1 MQASIAA
8 PGETGPNLQ
17 ARLGARARAAA
28 LIPIVMDLPG
38 LAGAARALTAD
49 PRIEQQEIDGVPVTV
64 TRPAGK
70 GPFPAWVFVTG
81 AHPLRR
87 REPVVQRLAEGL
99 ARSGYVT
106 LVPDLPGLGDGQL
119 TRRTLDTAVMVI
131 EAAVARRDVR
141 GRTALVGASAGA
153 SIALLAG
160 ARPELA
166 DRISVVAA
174 IAPFADLRKIL
185 CLATTRRYE
194 HQGEFAEYEVPM
206 LLRRAVG
213 RSVVAALS
221 ESPEREALL
230 SRLGTIEDEDHD
242 PFAALHLDEHTGGVT
257 KPLIALFANREP
269 ARFDELYDALPAE
282 VCSAIEELSPLAAA
296 GQVKAPVELAVPPE
310 DPYFPSGE
318 ARALAESLP
327 NVRLTVTATL
337 DHTRPMASLRRLG
350 GLREFEAFV
359 VRGLAAAHG

>member
-1 MQASIAA
+1 
-8 PGETGPNLQ
+8 
-17 ARLGARARAAA
+17 
-28 LIPIVMDLPG
+28 MDLPG

-49 PRIEQQEIDGVPVTV
+49 PRIEQLELDGIPVTV
-64 TRPAGK
+64 TRPAAE

-119 TRRTLDTAVMVI
+119 TRRTLDAAVTVI
-131 EAAVARRDVR
+131 EAAVARPDVR
-141 GRTALVGASAGA
+141 GGAALIGASAGA
-153 SIALLAG
+153 SVALLAG
-160 ARPELA
+160 ARPDLA
-166 DRISVVAA
+166 DRVSVVVAV
-174 IAPFADLRKIL
+174 APFADLRKIL

-194 HQGEFAEYEVPM
+194 HQGEFAEYEVPT

-230 SRLGTIEDEDHD
+230 SRLGAIEDDDHD
-242 PFAALHLDEHTGGVT
+242 PFETLGLEKNAAGVT
-257 KPLIALFANREP
+257 APLVELFANREP
-269 ARFDELYDALPAE
+269 ARFDELYSALPAE
-282 VCSAIEELSPLAAA
+282 VLSAIEELSPLAAA
-296 GQVKAPVELAVPPE
+296 GQIRAPVELAVPPE

-318 ARALAESLP
+318 ARALADSLP

-350 GLREFEAFV
+350 GLRKFEAFV
-359 VRGLAAAHG
+359 VRGLAAARG

>member
-1 MQASIAA
+1 VQASIAA
-8 PGETGPNLQ
+8 LGETGPTFQ

-49 PRIEQQEIDGVPVTV
+49 PSVEQLEIDGVPATV
-64 TRPAGK
+64 TRPAGQ

-99 ARSGYVT
+99 ARSGYIT
-106 LVPDLPGLGDGQL
+106 LIPDLPGLGDGQL
-119 TRRTLDTAVMVI
+119 TRRTLDAAVAVI
-131 EAAVARRDVR
+131 EATVARPDVR

-194 HQGEFAEYEVPM
+194 HQGELADYEVPT

-213 RSVVAALS
+213 RSLVAALS

-242 PFAALHLDEHTGGVT
+242 PFDALRHEERTAGAT
-257 KPLIALFANREP
+257 APLIELFANREP
-269 ARFDELYDALPAE
+269 ARFDELYGALPAE
-282 VCSAIEELSPLAAA
+282 VLSVIKELSPLATA
-296 GQVKAPVELAVPPE
+296 GQVRAPVELAVPPE

-318 ARALAESLP
+318 ARALADSLP

-350 GLREFEAFV
+350 GLGKFEGFV
-359 VRGLAAAHG
+359 VRGLAEARG

>member
-1 MQASIAA
+1 MDASVAA
-8 PGETGPNLQ
+8 PGEAGPTFQ
-17 ARLGARARAAA
+17 ARIAARARAAA

-38 LAGAARALTAD
+38 FARAARALTAD
-49 PRIEQQEIDGVPVTV
+49 PSVEQLEIEGVPVTV
-64 TRPAGK
+64 TRPAGA

-87 REPVVQRLAEGL
+87 REPVVQRLSEGL
-99 ARSGYVT
+99 ARSGYLS

-119 TRRTLDTAVMVI
+119 TRRTLDAAVAVI
-131 EAAVARRDVR
+131 EATVARRDVR

-160 ARPELA
+160 ARAELA

-194 HQGEFAEYEVPM
+194 HEGDFDEHEVPT

-213 RSVVAALS
+213 RSVAAALA
-221 ESPEREALL
+221 ESAEREALL
-230 SRLGTIEDEDHD
+230 SRLGTIEDEAD
-242 PFAALHLDEHTGGVT
+242 PFEGLDEEPTDGVT
-257 KPLIALFANREP
+257 GPLIRLFANRDP
-269 ARFDELYDALPAE
+269 ARFDELYDALPEE

-296 GQVKAPVELAVPPE
+296 GQIRAPVELAVPPV

-318 ARALAESLP
+318 ARALADSLP

-350 GLREFEAFV
+350 GLATFEGFV
-359 VRGLAAAHG
+359 VRGLAAARA

>member
-1 MQASIAA
+1 MDASVAA
-8 PGETGPNLQ
+8 PGEAGPTFQ
-17 ARLGARARAAA
+17 ARIAARARAAA

-38 LAGAARALTAD
+38 FARAARALTAD
-49 PRIEQQEIDGVPVTV
+49 PSAEQLEIEGVPVTV
-64 TRPAGK
+64 TRPAGA

-87 REPVVQRLAEGL
+87 REPVVQRLSEGL
-99 ARSGYVT
+99 ARSGYLT

-119 TRRTLDTAVMVI
+119 TRRTLDAAVAVI
-131 EAAVARRDVR
+131 EATVARRDVR

-160 ARPELA
+160 ARAELA

-194 HQGEFAEYEVPM
+194 HEGDFDEHEVPT

-213 RSVVAALS
+213 RSVAAALA
-221 ESPEREALL
+221 ESAEREALL
-230 SRLGTIEDEDHD
+230 SRLGTIEDEDD
-242 PFAALHLDEHTGGVT
+242 QFEGLDEEPTDGVT
-257 KPLIALFANREP
+257 GPLIRLFANRDP
-269 ARFDELYDALPAE
+269 ARFDELYDALPEE
-282 VCSAIEELSPLAAA
+282 VCSAIEELSPLTAA
-296 GQVKAPVELAVPPE
+296 GQIRAPVELAVPPV

-318 ARALAESLP
+318 ARALADSLP
-327 NVRLTVTATL
+327 NVRLTITATL

-350 GLREFEAFV
+350 GLAKFEGFV
-359 VRGLAAAHG
+359 VRGLAAARA

>member
-1 MQASIAA
+1 VDASVAA
-8 PGETGPNLQ
+8 PGEAGPTFQ
-17 ARLGARARAAA
+17 ARIAARARAAA
-28 LIPIVMDLPG
+28 LIPIVMDLPCF
-38 LAGAARALTAD
+38 ARAARALTAD
-49 PRIEQQEIDGVPVTV
+49 PSVEQLEIEGVPVTV
-64 TRPAGK
+64 TRPAGA

-87 REPVVQRLAEGL
+87 REPVVQRLSEGL
-99 ARSGYVT
+99 ARSGYLT

-119 TRRTLDTAVMVI
+119 TRRTLDAAVAVI
-131 EAAVARRDVR
+131 EATVARRDVR

-160 ARPELA
+160 ARAELA

-194 HQGEFAEYEVPM
+194 HEGDFDEHEVPT

-213 RSVVAALS
+213 RSVAAALA
-221 ESPEREALL
+221 ESAEREALL
-230 SRLGTIEDEDHD
+230 GRLGTIEDEDD
-242 PFAALHLDEHTGGVT
+242 PFEGLGEEPIDGVT
-257 KPLIALFANREP
+257 APLIRLFANRDP
-269 ARFDELYDALPAE
+269 ARFDELYDALPEE

-296 GQVKAPVELAVPPE
+296 GQIRAPVELAVPPV

-318 ARALAESLP
+318 ARALADSLP

-350 GLREFEAFV
+350 GLAKFEGFV
-359 VRGLAAAHG
+359 VRGLAAARA

>member
-1 MQASIAA
+1 MDASVAA
-8 PGETGPNLQ
+8 PGEAGPTFQ
-17 ARLGARARAAA
+17 ARIAARARAAA

-38 LAGAARALTAD
+38 FARAARALTAD
-49 PRIEQQEIDGVPVTV
+49 PSVEQLEIEGVPVTV
-64 TRPAGK
+64 TRPAGA

-87 REPVVQRLAEGL
+87 REPVVQRLSEGL
-99 ARSGYVT
+99 ARSGYLT

-119 TRRTLDTAVMVI
+119 TRRTLDAAVAVI
-131 EAAVARRDVR
+131 EATVARRDVR

-160 ARPELA
+160 ARAELA

-194 HQGEFAEYEVPM
+194 HEGDFDEHEVPT

-213 RSVVAALS
+213 RSVVAALA
-221 ESPEREALL
+221 ESAEREALL
-230 SRLGTIEDEDHD
+230 SRLGTIEDEDD
-242 PFAALHLDEHTGGVT
+242 PFEGLGEEPTDGVT
-257 KPLIALFANREP
+257 VPLIRLFANRDP
-269 ARFDELYDALPAE
+269 ARFDELYDALPEE

-296 GQVKAPVELAVPPE
+296 GQIRAPVELAVPPV

-318 ARALAESLP
+318 ARALADSLP

-350 GLREFEAFV
+350 GLAKFEGFV
-359 VRGLAAAHG
+359 VRGLAAARA

>member
-1 MQASIAA
+1 
-8 PGETGPNLQ
+8 
-17 ARLGARARAAA
+17 
-28 LIPIVMDLPG
+28 MDLPG

-49 PRIEQQEIDGVPVTV
+49 PRTEQLQIDGVPVMV
-64 TRPAGK
+64 TRPAAE

-119 TRRTLDTAVMVI
+119 TRRTLDSAVAVI
-131 EAAVARRDVR
+131 EATVARPDVR

-160 ARPELA
+160 ARREVA

-185 CLATTRRYE
+185 CLATTRRYAHE
-194 HQGEFAEYEVPM
+194 GEFAEYEVPT

-242 PFAALHLDEHTGGVT
+242 PFEDLGREDLADEVTG
-257 KPLIALFANREP
+257 PLVELFANRDP
-269 ARFDELYDALPAE
+269 ARFDELYDALPGE

-296 GQVKAPVELAVPPE
+296 AQVRAPVELAVPPV

-318 ARALAESLP
+318 ARALADSLP

-350 GLREFEAFV
+350 GLGKFEGFV
-359 VRGLAAAHG
+359 VRGLAAARG

>member
-1 MQASIAA
+1 VDASVAA
-8 PGETGPNLQ
+8 PGEAGPTFQ
-17 ARLGARARAAA
+17 ARIAARARAAA

-38 LAGAARALTAD
+38 FARAARALTAD
-49 PRIEQQEIDGVPVTV
+49 PSVEQLEIEGVPVTV
-64 TRPAGK
+64 TRPAGA

-87 REPVVQRLAEGL
+87 REPVVQRLSEGL
-99 ARSGYVT
+99 ARSGYLT

-119 TRRTLDTAVMVI
+119 TRRTLDAAVAVI
-131 EAAVARRDVR
+131 EATVARRDVR

-160 ARPELA
+160 ARAELA

-194 HQGEFAEYEVPM
+194 HEGDFAEHEVPT

-213 RSVVAALS
+213 RSVVAALA
-221 ESPEREALL
+221 ESAEREALL
-230 SRLGTIEDEDHD
+230 SRLGTIEDEDD
-242 PFAALHLDEHTGGVT
+242 PFEELGEEPTDGVT
-257 KPLIALFANREP
+257 GPLIRLFANRDP
-269 ARFDELYDALPAE
+269 ARFDELYDALPEE

-296 GQVKAPVELAVPPE
+296 GQIRAPVELAVPPV

-318 ARALAESLP
+318 ARALADSLP

-350 GLREFEAFV
+350 GLAKFEGFV
-359 VRGLAAAHG
+359 VRGLAAARA

>member
-1 MQASIAA
+1 VDASVAA
-8 PGETGPNLQ
+8 PGESGPTFQ
-17 ARLGARARAAA
+17 ARLAARARAAA

-49 PRIEQQEIDGVPVTV
+49 PSSEQLEIDGVPVTV
-64 TRPAGK
+64 TRPAAE

-119 TRRTLDTAVMVI
+119 TSRTLDAAVAVI
-131 EAAVARRDVR
+131 EATVARPDVR
-141 GRTALVGASAGA
+141 GRAALVGASAGA

-160 ARPELA
+160 ARPQLA
-166 DRISVVAA
+166 DRVSVVAA

-185 CLATTRRYE
+185 CLATTRRYMYE
-194 HQGEFAEYEVPM
+194 GAFAEYDVPT

-230 SRLGTIEDEDHD
+230 TRLGTIEDEDQD
-242 PFAALHLDEHTGGVT
+242 PFDDLEMDDHAEGVT
-257 KPLIALFANREP
+257 APLIRLFANRDA
-269 ARFDELYDALPAE
+269 ARFDELYEALPAE
-282 VCSAIEELSPLAAA
+282 VCSAIEELSPLAVA
-296 GQVKAPVELAVPPE
+296 GQVRAPVELAVPPV

-350 GLREFEAFV
+350 GLGKFEGFV
-359 VRGLAAAHG
+359 VRGLAAARG

>member
-1 MQASIAA
+1 MDASVAA
-8 PGETGPNLQ
+8 PGEAGPTFQ
-17 ARLGARARAAA
+17 ARIAARAHAAA

-49 PRIEQQEIDGVPVTV
+49 PRTEQLEVDGVPVTV
-64 TRPAGK
+64 TRPAAG
-70 GPFPAWVFVTG
+70 GSFPAWVFVTG

-99 ARSGYVT
+99 ARSGYVA

-119 TRRTLDTAVMVI
+119 TRRTLDAAVAVI
-131 EAAVARRDVR
+131 EATVARPDVR

-185 CLATTRRYE
+185 CLATTRSYE
-194 HQGEFAEYEVPM
+194 QEGQFAEYEVPT

-221 ESPEREALL
+221 ESPGREALL
-230 SRLGTIEDEDHD
+230 TRLGTIEDDEHD
-242 PFAALHLDEHTGGVT
+242 PFEALDREEADEVTG
-257 KPLIALFANREP
+257 PLIRLFANRDA
-269 ARFDELYDALPAE
+269 ARFDDLYDALPAE

-296 GQVKAPVELAVPPE
+296 GQVRALVELAVPPV

-318 ARALAESLP
+318 ARALADSLP

-350 GLREFEAFV
+350 GLKKFEGFV
-359 VRGLAAAHG
+359 VRGLAAARD

>member
-1 MQASIAA
+1 VQASLAA
-8 PGETGPNLQ
+8 AGETGPTLQ

-49 PRIEQQEIDGVPVTV
+49 PRIEQLEIAGVPVTV
-64 TRPAGK
+64 TRPVGK

-99 ARSGYVT
+99 ARSGYIT
-106 LVPDLPGLGDGQL
+106 LVPDLPGLGEGQL
-119 TRRTLDTAVMVI
+119 TRRTLDAAVTVI
-131 EAAVARRDVR
+131 EAAVERPDVHD
-141 GRTALVGASAGA
+141 RTALVGASAGA

-166 DRISVVAA
+166 DRITVVVA

-194 HQGEFAEYEVPM
+194 HQGEFAEYEVPT

-221 ESPEREALL
+221 ESPEREEFL
-230 SRLGTIEDEDHD
+230 SRLGTIDDEDHD
-242 PFAALHLDEHTGGVT
+242 PFEALALERTAATA
-257 KPLIALFANREP
+257 PLIELFANRDPEH
-269 ARFDELYDALPAE
+269 FDELYDALPAE
-282 VCSAIEELSPLAAA
+282 VLSSIEELSPLAAA

-318 ARALAESLP
+318 ARALADSLT

-350 GLREFEAFV
+350 GLRKFEGFV
-359 VRGLAAAHG
+359 VRGLAAARG

>member
-1 MQASIAA
+1 VDASVAA
-8 PGETGPNLQ
+8 PGEAGPTFQ
-17 ARLGARARAAA
+17 ARIAARARAAA
-28 LIPIVMDLPG
+28 LIPIVMDL
-38 LAGAARALTAD
+38 AGFARAARALTAD
-49 PRIEQQEIDGVPVTV
+49 PSVEQLEIEGVPVTV
-64 TRPAGK
+64 TRPAGA

-87 REPVVQRLAEGL
+87 REPVVQRLSEGL
-99 ARSGYVT
+99 ARSGYLT

-119 TRRTLDTAVMVI
+119 TRRTLDAAVAVI
-131 EAAVARRDVR
+131 EATVARRDVR

-160 ARPELA
+160 ARAELA

-194 HQGEFAEYEVPM
+194 HEGDFDEHEVPT

-213 RSVVAALS
+213 RSVAAALA
-221 ESPEREALL
+221 ESAEREALL
-230 SRLGTIEDEDHD
+230 SRLGTIEDEDD
-242 PFAALHLDEHTGGVT
+242 PFEGLDEEPADGVT
-257 KPLIALFANREP
+257 GPLIRLFANRDP
-269 ARFDELYDALPAE
+269 ARFDELYDALPEE

-296 GQVKAPVELAVPPE
+296 GQIRAPVELAVPPV

-318 ARALAESLP
+318 ARALADSLP

-350 GLREFEAFV
+350 GLAKFEGFV
-359 VRGLAAAHG
+359 VRGLAAARA

>member
-1 MQASIAA
+1 MDASVAA
-8 PGETGPNLQ
+8 PGEAGPTFQ
-17 ARLGARARAAA
+17 ARIAARARAAA

-38 LAGAARALTAD
+38 FARAARALTAD
-49 PRIEQQEIDGVPVTV
+49 PSVEQLEIEGVPVTV
-64 TRPAGK
+64 TRPAGA

-87 REPVVQRLAEGL
+87 REPVVQRLSEGL
-99 ARSGYVT
+99 ARSGYLT

-119 TRRTLDTAVMVI
+119 TRRTLDAAVAVI
-131 EAAVARRDVR
+131 EATVARRDVR

-160 ARPELA
+160 ARAELA

-194 HQGEFAEYEVPM
+194 HEGDFDEHEVPT

-213 RSVVAALS
+213 RSVAAALA
-221 ESPEREALL
+221 ESAEREALL
-230 SRLGTIEDEDHD
+230 SRLGTIEDEDD
-242 PFAALHLDEHTGGVT
+242 PFEGLGEQPTDGVT
-257 KPLIALFANREP
+257 GPLIRLFANRDP
-269 ARFDELYDALPAE
+269 ARFDELYDALPEE
-282 VCSAIEELSPLAAA
+282 VCSAIEELSPLTAA
-296 GQVKAPVELAVPPE
+296 GQIRAPVELAVPPV

-318 ARALAESLP
+318 ARALADSLP
-327 NVRLTVTATL
+327 NVRLTITATL

-350 GLREFEAFV
+350 GLAKFEGFV
-359 VRGLAAAHG
+359 VRGLAAARA

>member
-1 MQASIAA
+1 VDASVAA
-8 PGETGPNLQ
+8 PGEAGPTFQ
-17 ARLGARARAAA
+17 ARIAARARAAA

-38 LAGAARALTAD
+38 FARAARALTAD
-49 PRIEQQEIDGVPVTV
+49 PSVEQLEIEGVPVTV
-64 TRPAGK
+64 TRPAGA

-87 REPVVQRLAEGL
+87 REPVVQRLSEGL
-99 ARSGYVT
+99 ARSGYLT

-119 TRRTLDTAVMVI
+119 TRRTLDAAVAVI
-131 EAAVARRDVR
+131 EATVARRDVR

-160 ARPELA
+160 ARAELA

-194 HQGEFAEYEVPM
+194 HEGDFDEHEVPT

-213 RSVVAALS
+213 RSVAAALA
-221 ESPEREALL
+221 ESAEREALL
-230 SRLGTIEDEDHD
+230 SRLGTIEDEDD
-242 PFAALHLDEHTGGVT
+242 PFEGLGEEPTDGVT
-257 KPLIALFANREP
+257 GPLIRLFANRDP
-269 ARFDELYDALPAE
+269 ARFDELYDALPEE

-296 GQVKAPVELAVPPE
+296 GQIRAPVELAVPPV

-318 ARALAESLP
+318 ARALADSLP

-350 GLREFEAFV
+350 GLAKFEGFV
-359 VRGLAAAHG
+359 VRGLAAARA

>member
-1 MQASIAA
+1 MDASVAA
-8 PGETGPNLQ
+8 PGEAGPTFE
-17 ARLGARARAAA
+17 ARIAARARAAA

-38 LAGAARALTAD
+38 FARAARALTAD
-49 PRIEQQEIDGVPVTV
+49 PSVEQLEIEGVPVTV
-64 TRPAGK
+64 TRPAGA

-87 REPVVQRLAEGL
+87 REPVVQRLSEGL
-99 ARSGYVT
+99 ARSGYLT

-119 TRRTLDTAVMVI
+119 TRRTLDAAVAVI
-131 EAAVARRDVR
+131 EATVARRDVR

-160 ARPELA
+160 ARAELA

-194 HQGEFAEYEVPM
+194 HEGDFDEHEVPT

-213 RSVVAALS
+213 RSVAAALA
-221 ESPEREALL
+221 ESAEREALL
-230 SRLGTIEDEDHD
+230 SRLGTIEDEDD
-242 PFAALHLDEHTGGVT
+242 PFEGLDEEPADGVT
-257 KPLIALFANREP
+257 GPLIRLFANRDP
-269 ARFDELYDALPAE
+269 ARFDELYDALPEE
-282 VCSAIEELSPLAAA
+282 VCSAIEELSPLTAA
-296 GQVKAPVELAVPPE
+296 GQIRAPVELAVPPV

-318 ARALAESLP
+318 ARALADSLP
-327 NVRLTVTATL
+327 NVRLTITATL

-350 GLREFEAFV
+350 GLAKFEGFV
-359 VRGLAAAHG
+359 VRGLAAARA

>member
-1 MQASIAA
+1 MDASVAA
-8 PGETGPNLQ
+8 PGEAGPTFQ
-17 ARLGARARAAA
+17 ARIAARARAAA

-38 LAGAARALTAD
+38 FARAARALTAD
-49 PRIEQQEIDGVPVTV
+49 PSVEQLEIEGVPVTV
-64 TRPAGK
+64 TRPAGA

-87 REPVVQRLAEGL
+87 REPVVQRLSEGL
-99 ARSGYVT
+99 ARSGYLT

-119 TRRTLDTAVMVI
+119 TRRTLDAAVAVI
-131 EAAVARRDVR
+131 EATVARRDVR

-160 ARPELA
+160 ARAELA

-194 HQGEFAEYEVPM
+194 HEGDFVEHEVPT

-213 RSVVAALS
+213 RSVVAALA
-221 ESPEREALL
+221 ESAEREALL
-230 SRLGTIEDEDHD
+230 SRLGTIEDEDD
-242 PFAALHLDEHTGGVT
+242 PFEGLDEEPADGVT
-257 KPLIALFANREP
+257 GPLIRLFANRDP
-269 ARFDELYDALPAE
+269 ARFDELYDALPEE
-282 VCSAIEELSPLAAA
+282 VCSAIEELSPLTAA
-296 GQVKAPVELAVPPE
+296 GQIRAPVELAVPPV

-318 ARALAESLP
+318 ARALADSLP
-327 NVRLTVTATL
+327 NVRLTITATL

-350 GLREFEAFV
+350 GLAKFEGFV
-359 VRGLAAAHG
+359 VRGLAAARA

>member
-8 PGETGPNLQ
+8 LGETGPTFQ

-49 PRIEQQEIDGVPVTV
+49 PSVEQLEIDGVPATV
-64 TRPAGK
+64 TRPAGQ

-99 ARSGYVT
+99 ARSGYIT
-106 LVPDLPGLGDGQL
+106 LIPDLPGLGDGQL
-119 TRRTLDTAVMVI
+119 TRRTLDAAVAVI
-131 EAAVARRDVR
+131 EATVARPDVR

-160 ARPELA
+160 ARRELA

-194 HQGEFAEYEVPM
+194 HQGELADYEVPT

-213 RSVVAALS
+213 RSLVAALS

-242 PFAALHLDEHTGGVT
+242 PFDALRHEERTAGAT
-257 KPLIALFANREP
+257 APLIELFANREP
-269 ARFDELYDALPAE
+269 ARFDELYGALPAE
-282 VCSAIEELSPLAAA
+282 VLSVIKELSPLSAA
-296 GQVKAPVELAVPPE
+296 GQVRAPVELAVPPE

-318 ARALAESLP
+318 ARALADSLP

-350 GLREFEAFV
+350 GLRKFEAFV
-359 VRGLAAAHG
+359 VRGLAAAAG

>member
-1 MQASIAA
+1 VDASVAA
-8 PGETGPNLQ
+8 PGEAGPTFQ
-17 ARLGARARAAA
+17 ARIAARARAAA

-38 LAGAARALTAD
+38 FAWAARALTAD
-49 PRIEQQEIDGVPVTV
+49 PSTEQLEIEGVPVTV
-64 TRPAGK
+64 TRPAGA

-87 REPVVQRLAEGL
+87 REPVVQRLSEGL

-119 TRRTLDTAVMVI
+119 TRRTLDAAVAVI
-131 EAAVARRDVR
+131 EATVARRDVR

-160 ARPELA
+160 ARAELA

-194 HQGEFAEYEVPM
+194 HEGEFAEHEVPT

-213 RSVVAALS
+213 RSVVAALA
-221 ESPEREALL
+221 ESAEREALL

-242 PFAALHLDEHTGGVT
+242 PFEGLGEEPANGVT
-257 KPLIALFANREP
+257 GPLIRLFANRDP
-269 ARFDELYDALPAE
+269 ARFDELYGALPEE

-296 GQVKAPVELAVPPE
+296 GQIRAPVELAVPPV

-318 ARALAESLP
+318 ARALADSLP

-350 GLREFEAFV
+350 GLAKFEGFV
-359 VRGLAAAHG
+359 VRGLAAARA

>member
-1 MQASIAA
+1 VDASVAA
-8 PGETGPNLQ
+8 PGEAGPTFQ
-17 ARLGARARAAA
+17 ARIAARARAAA

-38 LAGAARALTAD
+38 FARAARALTAD
-49 PRIEQQEIDGVPVTV
+49 PSVEQLQVEGVPVTV
-64 TRPAGK
+64 TRPAGA

-87 REPVVQRLAEGL
+87 REPVVQRLSEGL
-99 ARSGYVT
+99 ARSGYLT

-119 TRRTLDTAVMVI
+119 TRRTLDAAVAVI
-131 EAAVARRDVR
+131 EATVGRRDVR

-194 HQGEFAEYEVPM
+194 HEGDFAEHEVPT
-206 LLRRAVG
+206 LLRRAIG
-213 RSVVAALS
+213 RSVAAALA
-221 ESPEREALL
+221 ESAEREALL
-230 SRLGTIEDEDHD
+230 SRLGTIEDEDD
-242 PFAALHLDEHTGGVT
+242 PFEGLGEEPTDGVT
-257 KPLIALFANREP
+257 GPLIRLFANRDP
-269 ARFDELYDALPAE
+269 ARFDELYDALPEE

-296 GQVKAPVELAVPPE
+296 GQIRAPVELAVPPV

-318 ARALAESLP
+318 AGALADSLP
-327 NVRLTVTATL
+327 NVRLTITATL
-337 DHTRPMASLRRLG
+337 DHTRPMASLGRLG
-350 GLREFEAFV
+350 GLAKFEGFV
-359 VRGLAAAHG
+359 VRGLAAARA

>member
-8 PGETGPNLQ
+8 LGETGPTFQ

-49 PRIEQQEIDGVPVTV
+49 PSVEQLEIDGVPATV
-64 TRPAGK
+64 TRPAGQ

-99 ARSGYVT
+99 ARSGYIT
-106 LVPDLPGLGDGQL
+106 LIPDLPGLGDGQL
-119 TRRTLDTAVMVI
+119 TRRTLDAAVAVI
-131 EAAVARRDVR
+131 EATVARPDVR

-194 HQGEFAEYEVPM
+194 HQGELADYEVPT

-213 RSVVAALS
+213 RSLVAALS

-242 PFAALHLDEHTGGVT
+242 PFDALRHEERTAGAT
-257 KPLIALFANREP
+257 APLIELFANREP
-269 ARFDELYDALPAE
+269 ARFDELYGALPAE
-282 VCSAIEELSPLAAA
+282 VLSVIKELSPLATA
-296 GQVKAPVELAVPPE
+296 GQVRAPVELAVPPE

-318 ARALAESLP
+318 ARALADSLP

-350 GLREFEAFV
+350 GLRKFEAFV
-359 VRGLAAAHG
+359 VRGLAAAAG

>member
-1 MQASIAA
+1 VDASVAA
-8 PGETGPNLQ
+8 PGEAAPTFQ
-17 ARLGARARAAA
+17 ARVAARAQAAA

-38 LAGAARALTAD
+38 LAGAARVLTAD
-49 PRIEQQEIDGVPVTV
+49 PRTEQLEIDGVPVTV
-64 TRPAGK
+64 TRPPTE

-99 ARSGYVT
+99 ARSGYVA

-119 TRRTLDTAVMVI
+119 TRRTLDAAVAVI
-131 EAAVARRDVR
+131 EATVARPDVR

-185 CLATTRRYE
+185 CLATTRSYE
-194 HQGEFAEYEVPM
+194 QEGRFAEYEVPT

-230 SRLGTIEDEDHD
+230 SRLGTIEDDDHD
-242 PFAALHLDEHTGGVT
+242 PFEALDQQEETDGVT
-257 KPLIALFANREP
+257 GPLIRLFANREP
-269 ARFDELYDALPAE
+269 AQFDDLYDALPAE

-296 GQVKAPVELAVPPE
+296 GQVRALVELAVPPV

-318 ARALAESLP
+318 AHALADSLP

-350 GLREFEAFV
+350 GLRKFEGFV
-359 VRGLAAAHG
+359 VRGLAAARG

>member
-1 MQASIAA
+1 
-8 PGETGPNLQ
+8 
-17 ARLGARARAAA
+17 
-28 LIPIVMDLPG
+28 MDLPG
-38 LAGAARALTAD
+38 LARAARAVTAD
-49 PRIEQQEIDGVPVTV
+49 PRMEQLEIDGVPVTI
-64 TRPAGK
+64 TRPAGE

-87 REPVVQRLAEGL
+87 REPLVQRLAEGL

-106 LVPDLPGLGDGQL
+106 FVPDLPGLGDGQL
-119 TRRTLDTAVMVI
+119 TRRTLDAAVAVI
-131 EAAVARRDVR
+131 EATVARPDVR

-194 HQGEFAEYEVPM
+194 HQGKFAEYEVPT

-230 SRLGTIEDEDHD
+230 SRLGTIEDDEHD
-242 PFAALHLDEHTGGVT
+242 PFEALGVEHRAGGVT
-257 KPLIALFANREP
+257 APLLELFANRDP
-269 ARFDELYDALPAE
+269 ARFDELYAALPAE
-282 VCSAIEELSPLAAA
+282 VRSAIEDLSPLVAA

-318 ARALAESLP
+318 ARALADSLP

-337 DHTRPMASLRRLG
+337 DHTRPMASIRRLG
-350 GLREFEAFV
+350 GLRRFEAFV
-359 VRGLAAAHG
+359 VRGLAAARS

>member
-1 MQASIAA
+1 VDASVAA
-8 PGETGPNLQ
+8 PGEAGPTFQ
-17 ARLGARARAAA
+17 ARIAARARAAA

-38 LAGAARALTAD
+38 FARAARALTAD
-49 PRIEQQEIDGVPVTV
+49 PSVEQLEIEGVPVTV
-64 TRPAGK
+64 TRPAGA

-87 REPVVQRLAEGL
+87 REPVVQRLSEGL
-99 ARSGYVT
+99 ARSGYLT

-119 TRRTLDTAVMVI
+119 TRRTLDAAVAVI
-131 EAAVARRDVR
+131 EATVARRDVR

-160 ARPELA
+160 ARAELA

-194 HQGEFAEYEVPM
+194 HEGDFDEHEVPT

-213 RSVVAALS
+213 RSVAAALA
-221 ESPEREALL
+221 ESAEREALL
-230 SRLGTIEDEDHD
+230 SRLGTIEDEDD
-242 PFAALHLDEHTGGVT
+242 PFEGLDEEPADGVT
-257 KPLIALFANREP
+257 GPLIRLFANRDP
-269 ARFDELYDALPAE
+269 ARFDELYDALPEE
-282 VCSAIEELSPLAAA
+282 VCSAIEELSPLTAA
-296 GQVKAPVELAVPPE
+296 GQIRAPVELAVPPV

-318 ARALAESLP
+318 ARALADSLP
-327 NVRLTVTATL
+327 NVRLTITATL

-350 GLREFEAFV
+350 GLAKFEGFV
-359 VRGLAAAHG
+359 VRGLAAARA

>member
-1 MQASIAA
+1 VDASVAA
-8 PGETGPNLQ
+8 PGEAGPTFQ
-17 ARLGARARAAA
+17 ARIAARARAAA

-38 LAGAARALTAD
+38 FARAARALTAD
-49 PRIEQQEIDGVPVTV
+49 PSVEQLEIEGVPVTV
-64 TRPAGK
+64 TRPAGA

-87 REPVVQRLAEGL
+87 REPVVQRLSEGL
-99 ARSGYVT
+99 ARSGYLS

-119 TRRTLDTAVMVI
+119 TRRTLDAAVAVI
-131 EAAVARRDVR
+131 EATVARRDVR

-160 ARPELA
+160 ARAELA

-194 HQGEFAEYEVPM
+194 HEDDFVEHEVPT

-213 RSVVAALS
+213 RSVVAALA
-221 ESPEREALL
+221 ESAEREALL
-230 SRLGTIEDEDHD
+230 SRLGTIEDEDD
-242 PFAALHLDEHTGGVT
+242 PFEGLGEEPTDGVT
-257 KPLIALFANREP
+257 VPLIRLFANRDP
-269 ARFDELYDALPAE
+269 ARFDELYDALPEE

-296 GQVKAPVELAVPPE
+296 GQIRAPVELAVPPV

-318 ARALAESLP
+318 ARALADSLP

-350 GLREFEAFV
+350 GLAKFEGFV
-359 VRGLAAAHG
+359 VRGLAAARA

>member
-1 MQASIAA
+1 VDASVAA
-8 PGETGPNLQ
+8 PGEAGPTFQ
-17 ARLGARARAAA
+17 ARIAARARAAA

-38 LAGAARALTAD
+38 FARAARALTAD
-49 PRIEQQEIDGVPVTV
+49 PSVEQLEIEGVPVTV
-64 TRPAGK
+64 TRPAGA

-87 REPVVQRLAEGL
+87 REPVVQRLSEGL
-99 ARSGYVT
+99 ARSGYLT

-119 TRRTLDTAVMVI
+119 TRRTLDAAVAVI
-131 EAAVARRDVR
+131 EATVARRDVR

-160 ARPELA
+160 ARAELA

-194 HQGEFAEYEVPM
+194 HEGDFAEHEVPT

-213 RSVVAALS
+213 RSVVAALA
-221 ESPEREALL
+221 ESAESEALL
-230 SRLGTIEDEDHD
+230 SRLGTIEDEDD
-242 PFAALHLDEHTGGVT
+242 PFEGLGEEPTDGVT
-257 KPLIALFANREP
+257 GPLIRLFANRDP
-269 ARFDELYDALPAE
+269 ARFDELYDALPEE

-296 GQVKAPVELAVPPE
+296 GQIRAPVELAVPPV

-318 ARALAESLP
+318 ARALADSLP

-350 GLREFEAFV
+350 GLAKFEGFV
-359 VRGLAAAHG
+359 VRGLAAARA

>member
-1 MQASIAA
+1 MDASVAA
-8 PGETGPNLQ
+8 PGEAGPTFQ
-17 ARLGARARAAA
+17 ARIAARARAAA
-28 LIPIVMDLPG
+28 LIPIVMDL
-38 LAGAARALTAD
+38 AGFARAARALTAD
-49 PRIEQQEIDGVPVTV
+49 PSVEQLEIEGVPVTV
-64 TRPAGK
+64 TRPAGA

-87 REPVVQRLAEGL
+87 REPVVQRLSEGL
-99 ARSGYVT
+99 ARSGYLT

-119 TRRTLDTAVMVI
+119 TRRTLDAAVAVI
-131 EAAVARRDVR
+131 EATVARRDVR

-160 ARPELA
+160 ARAELA

-194 HQGEFAEYEVPM
+194 HEGDFDEHEVPT

-213 RSVVAALS
+213 RSVAAALA
-221 ESPEREALL
+221 ESAEREALL
-230 SRLGTIEDEDHD
+230 SRLGTIEDEDD
-242 PFAALHLDEHTGGVT
+242 PFEGLDEEPADGVT
-257 KPLIALFANREP
+257 GPLIRLFANRDP
-269 ARFDELYDALPAE
+269 ARFDELYDALPEE
-282 VCSAIEELSPLAAA
+282 VCSAIEELSPLTAA
-296 GQVKAPVELAVPPE
+296 GQIRAPVELAVPPV

-318 ARALAESLP
+318 ARALADSLP
-327 NVRLTVTATL
+327 NVRLTITATL

-350 GLREFEAFV
+350 GLAKFEGFV
-359 VRGLAAAHG
+359 VRGLAAARA